1 MQLLNNF
8 NLEYYFDF
16 EQLALYQS
24 LPNTP
29 QIRVEFKV
37 KCTESERVAIQE
49 FLNSDPNPK
58 KRNLLVTKNALLML
72 KKRLLI
78 LIDFISKNEVDY
90 EINMMVDEIMER
102 LKMLPRIEVEQDLTG
117 MVDMIARVNN
127 MCQVY
132 MNVMDK
138 TRVLH

>member
-37 KCTESERVAIQE
+37 KGTESERVAIQE

-90 EINMMVDEIMER
+90 EINVMVDEIMER